1 MIMNIAN
8 KTIRTIALATVAS
21 AMLVSCSKTQQ
32 VETPATGS
40 QDLSIPAVA
49 NGAAGAKFVANQVL
63 VKFKPEVNAE
73 SRANVM
79 GRFNAKAL
87 EHIHTAAMKDAGD
100 MQGIYLLN
108 MPMEV
113 FSAISQLKNMPEVE
127 FAEPNYIYTHCATS
141 NDPQY
146 TNGNLWGMYGS
157 SGSPSNQYG
166 IGAVTPWA
174 ANKIGSNDVYI
185 AIIDEGVMNT
195 HEDLTDNMWVNANE
209 IAGNRKDDDANGYVD
224 DIRGWDFA
232 GNNNSTYDG
241 SSDDHGTH
249 VAGTIGA
256 KGGNAKGVA
265 GVNWNIKMITCKFL
279 GTNGGTTANAIKA
292 VDYVTNLKTKKN
304 LNIVATNNS
313 WGGGG
318 FSQGLKDAIDRSGAA
333 EILFVA
339 AAGNNGT
346 DNDVTTSYPS
356 GYTSSNIIAV
366 AAIANNGT
374 LATFSQYGASTV
386 DIGAPG
392 VSIWSTLPTSKN
404 ASTYGAYNGTSMA
417 TPHVT
422 GAVALY
428 ASINGSSSAATIKAA
443 ILNSATAT
451 SSLNGKCVTGGR
463 LNVSGF

>member
-1 MIMNIAN
+1 MNI
-8 KTIRTIALATVAS
+8 TINSIRQITVAALAGV
-21 AMLVSCSKTQQ
+21 MMVSCSKTQQ
-32 VETPATGS
+32 VETPAAGA
-40 QDLSIPAVA
+40 QDLSVPAVA
-49 NGAAGAKFVANQVL
+49 NGVAGAKFVANQVL

-87 EHIHTAAMKDAGD
+87 EHIHTAAMKHAGD
-100 MQGIYLLN
+100 LQGVYLLN

-113 FSAISQLKNMPEVE
+113 FSAISQLKNMSEVE

-157 SGSPSNQYG
+157 TGSPSNQYG

-174 ANKIGSNDVYI
+174 SNKIGSNDVYV

-195 HEDLTDNMWVNANE
+195 HEDLTNNMWVNPYE
-209 IAGNRKDDDANGYVD
+209 TAGDRKDNDGNGYVD

-256 KGGNAKGVA
+256 MGGNAKGVV
-265 GVNWNIKMITCKFL
+265 GVNWNVKIITCKFL

-292 VDYVTNLKTKKN
+292 VDYVTNLKTKHS
-304 LNIVATNNS
+304 LNIVASNNS

-318 FSQGLKDAIDRSGAA
+318 FSQGLKDAIDRAGAA

-346 DNDVTTSYPS
+346 NNDVTASYPA

-374 LATFSQYGASTV
+374 LATFSQYGATTV

-392 VSIWSTLPTSKN
+392 VSIYSTLPTSKN
-404 ASTYGAYNGTSMA
+404 KSTYGAYNGTSMA

-443 ILNSATAT
+443 IMNSAIAT
-451 SSLNGKCVTGGR
+451 SSLNGKCVSNGR

>member
-1 MIMNIAN
+1 MNI
-8 KTIRTIALATVAS
+8 TINSIRQITVAALAGV
-21 AMLVSCSKTQQ
+21 MMVSCSKTQQ
-32 VETPATGS
+32 VETPAAGA
-40 QDLSIPAVA
+40 QDLSVPAVA

-87 EHIHTAAMKDAGD
+87 EHIHTAAMKHAGD
-100 MQGIYLLN
+100 LQGVYLLN

-157 SGSPSNQYG
+157 TGSPSNQYG

-174 ANKIGSNDVYI
+174 SNKIGSNDVYV

-195 HEDLTDNMWVNANE
+195 HEDLTNNMWVNPYE
-209 IAGNRKDDDANGYVD
+209 TAGDRKDNDGNGYVD

-241 SSDDHGTH
+241 ASDDHGTH

-256 KGGNAKGVA
+256 MGGNAKGVV
-265 GVNWNIKMITCKFL
+265 GVNWNVKIITCKFL

-292 VDYVTNLKTKKN
+292 VDYVTNLKTKHS
-304 LNIVATNNS
+304 LNIVASNNS

-318 FSQGLKDAIDRSGAA
+318 FSQGLKDAIDRAGAA

-346 DNDVTTSYPS
+346 NNDVTASYPA

-374 LATFSQYGASTV
+374 LATFSQYGATTV

-392 VSIWSTLPTSKN
+392 VSIYSTLPTSKN
-404 ASTYGAYNGTSMA
+404 KSTYGAYNGTSMA

-443 ILNSATAT
+443 IMNSAIAT
-451 SSLNGKCVTGGR
+451 SSLNGKCVSNGR